1 MDVFSLDP
9 VINFFSCDI
18 RLIGQLR
25 EKKKKVLGFF
35 SIGMVKLPYPSVTSN
50 NLFSF
55 DYKSSCIVCALGNI
69 SLIISVDNILF
80 VYIYSVFDYFIFS
93 LCRGLQL
100 VTKNLNLHVCICRTA
115 LP

>member
-1 MDVFSLDP
+1 MDVFSLDL

-18 RLIGQLR
+18 SLIGQLR
-25 EKKKKVLGFF
+25 GKKKDLGFF

-50 NLFSF
+50 NLFRF
-55 DYKSSCIVCALGNI
+55 DYKSSCIVSALGNI

-80 VYIYSVFDYFIFS
+80 IFIYSVFDYFIFS

>member
-1 MDVFSLDP
+1 MDVFSLDL

-18 RLIGQLR
+18 SLIGQLR
-25 EKKKKVLGFF
+25 GEKKDLGFF

-55 DYKSSCIVCALGNI
+55 DYKSSCIVCAPGNI
-69 SLIISVDNILF
+69 SLIISVDNILLI
-80 VYIYSVFDYFIFS
+80 YIYSVFDYFIFS